1 MIDNNPI
8 LSVTLARGGSK
19 SIEKKNIA
27 LLNGLPLLAYT
38 AIEAKRSKYID
49 DYIVSTDDAEI
60 AECARKYGAGVPFR
74 RPAELAT
81 DTATSAEALIHA
93 VKWMENHLK
102 KDYSYVIELMG
113 TNPLKTHEDID
124 AVIEKLHQTAADSVI
139 SVVQLEDHHPMR
151 VKRIVNDR
159 LVDFCVYEKP
169 ENRRQD
175 LKPPAYIRNGSIYAV
190 RKNVLLKTGARYGTE
205 NSRPYIMETSR
216 SINIDSPVDMRI
228 AEEMIRRYSK

>member
-1 MIDNNPI
+1 MRW
-8 LSVTLARGGSK
+8 L
-19 SIEKKNIA
+19 EKR
-27 LLNGLPLLAYT
+27 
-38 AIEAKRSKYID
+38 EWHS
-49 DYIVSTDDAEI
+49 
-60 AECARKYGAGVPFR
+60 
-74 RPAELAT
+74 
-81 DTATSAEALIHA
+81 
-93 VKWMENHLK
+93 
-102 KDYSYVIELMG
+102 
-113 TNPLKTHEDID
+113 EDID